1 MSNEKSETVFW
12 ILLTAYTWGGPSTPK
27 PVNGAVEQEG
37 RRFGSQSVDMYI
49 SEKGPRE
56 SFSDRRCLST
66 TRFPSFCLWVL
77 WWPSRDVRMCH
88 GRRWRVCARVSV
100 HFFVCVRVRVVV
112 SLGKV
117 HGRAAQRSLSGEE
130 VGEGHSQPLSLI
142 MWASSMMNLPSL
154 YFWLHDDNFTH
165 GTAA

>member
-1 MSNEKSETVFW
+1 MSS
-12 ILLTAYTWGGPSTPK
+12 I
-27 PVNGAVEQEG
+27 
-37 RRFGSQSVDMYI
+37 
-49 SEKGPRE
+49 
-56 SFSDRRCLST
+56 
-66 TRFPSFCLWVL
+66 RFPSLCLWVL

-100 HFFVCVRVRVVV
+100 RFFVCVRVRVLV

-117 HGRAAQRSLSGEE
+117 HSRAAQRSLSGEQ

-154 YFWLHDDNFTH
+154 YFWLLSNACSCNRQKPTKRQDWETCSFDYSNKSNNISVYLKGLFTQKFTH
-165 GTAA
+165 PHVIPNP